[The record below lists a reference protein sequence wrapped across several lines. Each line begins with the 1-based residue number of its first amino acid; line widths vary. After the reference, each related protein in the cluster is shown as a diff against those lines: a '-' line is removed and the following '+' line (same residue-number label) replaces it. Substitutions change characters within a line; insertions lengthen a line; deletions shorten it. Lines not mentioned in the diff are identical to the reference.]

1 MPHFCY
7 LCARAPKVKEVLD
20 GVVENEEP
28 IKVFKKN
35 KCGKGTK

>member
-7 LCARAPKVKEVLD
+7 LCVGALKVKEGLD

-28 IKVFKKN
+28 IKVF
-35 KCGKGTK
+35 